1 MNKLKE
7 APIVEKP
14 SQAKL
19 AIKKFL
25 DDALKK
31 AGIKV
36 LQHQEMKKG
45 TTQAIYGI
53 FYKVESRLGDDI
65 MPFYV
70 SKKGE
75 INLGVSG
82 KGFIVGK
89 YGDMNK
95 VVKNLKDFKTS
106 DLDESVN
113 EGNLPSNIQKWIRDR
128 GPKPSKDVKMIGKWV
143 KKLTGHE
150 ISGGVAIGKNYNTL
164 VMDIEHED
172 AAINYDTTSG
182 DIRLYKKIIRN
193 FDGFKKVFQSANESV
208 NEGGD
213 SLPGNVKRFM
223 EKFVDALEQTGLNR
237 KRKIAVLAGIIDALD
252 IEPQKLISMV
262 NKIKAGVSTEGTIKE
277 GANKRLGWMDD
288 LIDQLGSEKKV
299 LEEVFRALSDKEA
312 KEVHDWIM
320 RHWS

>member
-113 EGNLPSNIQKWIRDR
+113 E
-128 GPKPSKDVKMIGKWV
+128 
-143 KKLTGHE
+143 
-150 ISGGVAIGKNYNTL
+150 
-164 VMDIEHED
+164 
-172 AAINYDTTSG
+172 
-182 DIRLYKKIIRN
+182 
-193 FDGFKKVFQSANESV
+193 
-208 NEGGD
+208 EGA

-223 EKFVDALEQTGLNR
+223 EKFVDALDNTGLNR
-237 KRKIAVLAGIIDALD
+237 KRKVAVLAGIIDALD
-252 IEPQKLISMV
+252 IEPSKLISMV
-262 NKIKAGVSTEGTIKE
+262 QKIKSGAAIEGTIKE
-277 GANKRLGWMDD
+277 GVNKRLGWMDD

-312 KEVHDWIM
+312 KEVYDWIM
-320 RHWS
+320 RHYS